1 MVKFLLDQTHLYNNN
16 CIPSPLYLSATP
28 STILLQVIAAWQGD
42 FAGSSRLPNLNS
54 KVLMSP
60 MYFDKPKVV
69 DPLYKVRK
77 EMVLMYTHLCAY
89 VVYNNILN
97 RVACH
102 TSFVYLLKRANQLKT
117 AVQGSLVCRL
127 APPCFFVHVDNMHV
141 CSTSTECSVAC
152 LTHSTLT

>member
-1 MVKFLLDQTHLYNNN
+1 MSLKYFKILTMVKFLLDQTHLYS
-16 CIPSPLYLSATP
+16 IPSPRKLYLSATP

-77 EMVLMYTHLCAY
+77 KMVLMYTHLCAY

-102 TSFVYLLKRANQLKT
+102 TSFVYPLKRANQLKT

-127 APPCFFVHVDNMHV
+127 APPCFFVHVHV
-141 CSTSTECSVAC
+141 YTCRQYAC
-152 LTHSTLT
+152 MFN